1 VSASKPITFDRKL
14 PTEHVLLIARV
25 GFRTGEVVVGTAH
38 LKPPGTEYATEGDLR
53 DAGYVP
59 EAWREIA
66 VRAYGALVE
75 ALEAPA
81 YLEPA
86 DGDALL
92 RRAVDGMP
100 EAVKAELA
108 GALSAQG

>member
-1 VSASKPITFDRKL
+1 MSGKPITFDRKL

-25 GFRTGEVVVGTAH
+25 GLRTGEVVVGTAH

-66 VRAYGALVE
+66 VRAYTALSTGLSDNE
-75 ALEAPA
+75 T
-81 YLEPA
+81 
-86 DGDALL
+86 L
-92 RRAVDGMP
+92 REVVDGMP

-108 GALSAQG
+108 GALSASF